1 LAAQRVPVSPALSV
15 ADVVVPPRVNSIR
28 PETQVVFAA
37 VGCLVAAFLCSL
49 VIYGLGGSSE
59 SLRPGGWWA
68 LPVIAVL
75 FGLFEY
81 IVFSWHV
88 RREGMSFSL
97 SEVPIALALVFLSPW
112 LAIIARLPFSLAVL
126 VFARKNSYLK
136 VLYNTSNYV
145 FDLALAI
152 MLTRLLV
159 RWWGTSDVAVVSAVA
174 VVLVL
179 VAPIDLILTGFAI
192 SRFEGGFLKRVG
204 AEFRASWWMFAVNA
218 GIACMAVALAVISPA
233 LGLIALPP
241 LAGVWFALW
250 SYGKQGQRLREL
262 DEVHGFS
269 ARVGQSLDVT
279 QIGDAAVAEVSRM
292 LRAEGVALVRFDAG
306 VAVETHIEGNVPIA
320 IPAGTEQA
328 GWPALLGPAR
338 ARLVPLDELKA
349 RGIEASASAI
359 VATITD
365 DDEPFAVLIVVERHE
380 QANRFDSTDAV
391 QVQNLVDQLAT
402 SLRRGMLHERLEY
415 EARHDPL
422 TDLPTRTLFEREVRE
437 AVRWPRPGVSCVMM
451 LDLDRFK
458 EVNDTLGHHAGDE
471 VLVTLAG
478 RLRGILDPR
487 DTLSRLAGDEFA
499 VLCTRRTYEEITE
512 FAHECVS
519 VAGAPMVIDELEIVV
534 TASMGVAAIL
544 TTDDDAVQPM
554 RRADIAMYNAKW
566 QRSGVELYRDEI
578 DRRTPAR
585 LSMLG
590 DLRTAIR
597 GDQLDVVYQP
607 KLDLSTG
614 HIIGVEALVRW
625 ESPSRG
631 VVPPQEFVRV
641 AEDTGLIKELTDFV
655 LGRAI
660 HQIAALHAAGIPTGL
675 AINLSTHD
683 LFDVRLPQRV
693 SGYLSEFRL
702 APSALTLE
710 ITESSLLVDAP
721 RTRATI
727 DALHR
732 EGIRLAVDDFGTGY
746 SSLSYLRRLPV
757 DELKIDQSFVTGMHT
772 NPHDEVIVRSTVDL
786 GHNLGLKV
794 VAEGVESLIA
804 LDQLRDVGCDVA
816 QGYAISPPIRSESL
830 AAWLVEIDRSITNGR
845 PLPWSSI
852 HN

>member
-1 LAAQRVPVSPALSV
+1 MES
-15 ADVVVPPRVNSIR
+15 PRVNSIR
-28 PETQVVFAA
+28 PELQVVFAA
-37 VGCLVAAFLCSL
+37 CGCLVAAALCAY
-49 VIYGLGGSSE
+49 VIYQLGGSAE
-59 SLRPGGWWA
+59 ALRDGRWWA
-68 LPVIAVL
+68 FVAAAVL

-112 LAIIARLPFSLAVL
+112 LALVARLPFSLAVL
-126 VFARKNSYLK
+126 VFARRNSYLK
-136 VLYNTSNYV
+136 VLYNSSNYV
-145 FDLALAI
+145 FDLMFAV

-159 RWWGTSDVAVVSAVA
+159 RWWGTTDVAVIAASASA
-174 VVLVL
+174 LALVVPVDLV
-179 VAPIDLILTGFAI
+179 LTGFAI
-192 SRFEGGFLKRVG
+192 SRFEGGFAKRVIV
-204 AEFRASWWMFAVNA
+204 EFKASWWMFAVNA
-218 GIACMAVALAVISPA
+218 GIASMTVGLVVISPA
-233 LGLIALPP
+233 LGLIAVPP

-269 ARVGQSLDVT
+269 ARVGQTLDVGE
-279 QIGDAAVAEVSRM
+279 IGDAAVAEISRM
-292 LRAEGVALVRFDAG
+292 LRAEGVALVRFNKG
-306 VAVETHIEGNVPIA
+306 VAVESHVEGNVPIA
-320 IPAGTEQA
+320 IPAGTDQD
-328 GWPALLGPAR
+328 GWPELLGPGQ
-338 ARLVPLDELKA
+338 ARLVPLDELKR
-349 RGIEASASAI
+349 RGIESSAAAI

-365 DDEPFAVLIVVERHE
+365 GDEPFAVLVVVERQE
-380 QANRFDSTDAV
+380 QANRFDSVDAV

-437 AVRWPRPGVSCVMM
+437 VVKSPRPGVSCVMM

-478 RLRGILDPR
+478 RLTSVLDPR

-499 VLCTRRTYEEITE
+499 VLCTRRTNEEISS
-512 FAHECVS
+512 FATECVR

-534 TASMGVAAIL
+534 TASMGVAVIL
-544 TTDDDAVQPM
+544 TSDTDAVQPM

-566 QRSGVELYRDEI
+566 QRSGVEFYRDEI

-590 DLRTAIR
+590 DLRAAIR
-597 GDQLDVVYQP
+597 GNQLDVVYQP
-607 KLDLSTG
+607 KFDLG
-614 HIIGVEALVRW
+614 IGRVIGVEALVRW

-631 VVPPQEFVRV
+631 VVQPQEFVRV

-655 LGRAI
+655 LSRGI
-660 HQIAALHAAGIPTGL
+660 SDIAALHAAGIRTGL
-675 AINLSTHD
+675 AVNLSTHD

-693 SGYLSEFRL
+693 REYLAEWNL
-702 APSALTLE
+702 PASALTLE

-727 DALHR
+727 DALHS

-757 DELKIDQSFVTGMHT
+757 DELKIDQSFVSGMPT

-786 GHNLGLKV
+786 GHNLGLRV

-804 LDQLRDVGCDVA
+804 LDQLRDVGCDVV

-830 AAWLVEIDRSITNGR
+830 AGWLIEIDNAITHGR
-845 PLPWSSI
+845 PLPWSSV